1 MLAKTIATGLI
12 GSVLLAGAVFA
23 QSPTT
28 TSDRANTAS
37 PSTQGDWRTSKVVGL
52 NVYNDNNESIGSIND
67 LLMDKSGNVKLA
79 VISVGGFLGVGARLV
94 AVPFDKLK
102 FVNEPIAYTGVA
114 GGPATAPGTRP
125 PPPTTTGSATNSL
138 ASTPIYKPNPW
149 YPDHAVFNVT
159 KDNLNSMPAFKYTA
173 E

>member
-1 MLAKTIATGLI
+1 MLVKTIATGLI

-37 PSTQGDWRTSKVVGL
+37 ASTQGDWRTSKVVGL

-79 VISVGGFLGVGARLV
+79 VISVGGFQVEVRQRADCLYRCRRW
-94 AVPFDKLK
+94 
-102 FVNEPIAYTGVA
+102 TGDRA
-114 GGPATAPGTRP
+114 GHKAPAAD
-125 PPPTTTGSATNSL
+125 
-138 ASTPIYKPNPW
+138 
-149 YPDHAVFNVT
+149 DHGFGH
-159 KDNLNSMPAFKYTA
+159 
-173 E
+173 